1 MVTVGPFPSQLL
13 WNVDIAQ
20 PSLLASQHLTNLL
33 RSWLWRTGSKY
44 EFNLARGLLSRLP
57 RILDEV
63 RAPENIKKKE
73 ENLFDNNSKCEDCE
87 CDSAYVNHHSKGVY
101 DKSSHEE
108 MSEMSC
114 DEFLCSD

>member
-13 WNVDIAQ
+13 WNVDVAQ
-20 PSLLASQHLTNLL
+20 PSLLACQHLTNLL

-63 RAPENIKKKE
+63 RAPENIKQKE

-87 CDSAYVNHHSKGVY
+87 CDSAYVNHHSKDVY